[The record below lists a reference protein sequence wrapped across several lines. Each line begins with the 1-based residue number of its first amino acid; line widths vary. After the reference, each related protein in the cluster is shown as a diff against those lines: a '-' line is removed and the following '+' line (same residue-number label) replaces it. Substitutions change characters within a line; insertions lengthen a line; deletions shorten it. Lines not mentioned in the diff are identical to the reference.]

1 MIDENCDCPTCQA
14 GYTLGQLRKL
24 WKSQDKE
31 EKYKYFE
38 LSSMHNL
45 RFIIRL
51 TEQARV
57 ALLQDQFY
65 EFKEKF
71 LKTYYHN
78 KK

>member
-1 MIDENCDCPTCQA
+1 
-14 GYTLGQLRKL
+14 
-24 WKSQDKE
+24 
-31 EKYKYFE
+31 
-38 LSSMHNL
+38 MHNL

-51 TEQARV
+51 TEQARE

-65 EFKEKF
+65 EFKERF